1 MKRLSFLFCFI
12 YAWHIGSAQQLKV
25 PAPSPAQYI
34 KQDFGLGTIELSY
47 SRPSKKGRT
56 IFGDLVPYGKVWRTG
71 ANSATTIQFSDEV
84 IIGGVAIKPGKYGLL
99 TIPNIN
105 EWTIIISKQT
115 DVTSPSEYKQEED
128 IVRVNATAKQLEEA
142 VESFTIEVAN
152 IATTSCELSI
162 SWENAIVSL
171 PIKTEIDSRVMKQIE
186 QTLIK
191 DNRPYFSG
199 AAYYIDN
206 GKDLNQAVIWLDK
219 AIANNPKA
227 YWIYYRKAVA
237 LEKLGKKNEAKES
250 AQKSLELA
258 TEEQDDTYI
267 QHNKKLLESL
277 K

>member
-1 MKRLSFLFCFI
+1 MKRLILLLS
-12 YAWHIGSAQQLKV
+12 AIGTLQLGFAQQLKV

-34 KQDFGLGTIELSY
+34 KQDFGLGNIEINY

-71 ANSATTIQFSDEV
+71 ANSASTIQFSDEV
-84 IIGGVAIKPGKYGLL
+84 IIGGVTVKPGKYGLL
-99 TIPNIN
+99 TIPGTN
-105 EWTIIISKQT
+105 EWTIIVSKQT
-115 DVTSPSEYKQEED
+115 DVTSPAEYKQEED
-128 IVRVNATAKQLEEA
+128 VVRVNAAVKSLKEA
-142 VESFTIEVAN
+142 VESFTIEIANVA
-152 IATTSCELSI
+152 ATSCDLLL
-162 SWENAIVSL
+162 SWENMSVSL

-186 QTLIK
+186 QVLIK

-237 LEKLGKKNEAKES
+237 LEKLGKKKEAKE
-250 AQKSLELA
+250 AALKSLELA
-258 TEEQDDTYI
+258 TEEQDDTYV
-267 QHNKKLLESL
+267 QHNKKLLDSL

>member
-1 MKRLSFLFCFI
+1 
-12 YAWHIGSAQQLKV
+12 LK
-25 PAPSPAQYI
+25 
-34 KQDFGLGTIELSY
+34 
-47 SRPSKKGRT
+47 
-56 IFGDLVPYGKVWRTG
+56 
-71 ANSATTIQFSDEV
+71 
-84 IIGGVAIKPGKYGLL
+84 
-99 TIPNIN
+99 
-105 EWTIIISKQT
+105 
-115 DVTSPSEYKQEED
+115 
-128 IVRVNATAKQLEEA
+128 EA

-152 IATTSCELSI
+152 VATTSCELSI

-237 LEKLGKKNEAKES
+237 LEKLGKKKEAKEA

-258 TEEQDDTYI
+258 TEEQDDTYV